1 MNKVFTFW
9 EPRANLPG
17 YIKLCLETWKDCL
30 PNYEVVVLDYSNL
43 GEYLT
48 PEEQDA
54 ILWRK
59 MTLAMQSDCIR
70 CAIIRKHG
78 GMWLDADTI
87 LTRPLDGRFNQSD
100 VTMVARKVEDGSL
113 VHYGAFISARK
124 PHAAFLEAWYKQL
137 VPRVAAAKKYRDSFW
152 YKLFHRRSWRLMH
165 RWNYCI
171 NAMIDPM
178 ALKADPKDYV
188 WLDKNDLYALPEEDL
203 LDQDSTLNAVSAF
216 QKYWLE
222 KGDIKDVMEKCAGI
236 IMLHNSFTPERYR
249 QMTEDEFLAQ
259 DTRMAALLKQL
270 LKRG

>member
-1 MNKVFTFW
+1 
-9 EPRANLPG
+9 
-17 YIKLCLETWKDCL
+17 
-30 PNYEVVVLDYSNL
+30 
-43 GEYLT
+43 
-48 PEEQDA
+48 
-54 ILWRK
+54 
-59 MTLAMQSDCIR
+59 
-70 CAIIRKHG
+70 
-78 GMWLDADTI
+78 
-87 LTRPLDGRFNQSD
+87 
-100 VTMVARKVEDGSL
+100 
-113 VHYGAFISARK
+113 
-124 PHAAFLEAWYKQL
+124 
-137 VPRVAAAKKYRDSFW
+137 
-152 YKLFHRRSWRLMH
+152 MH

-236 IMLHNSFTPERYR
+236 IMLHNSFTPEKYR

-270 LKRG
+270 LNRG